1 MNDFGPIIY
10 VSLDDGDPR
19 VCDYCNK
26 LLVDEEGVTVEECHS
41 TDYGLMC
48 KSCLGSIEPMRSYVA
63 GVNVKQEN
71 WYKGFK
77 NRRIE

>member
-1 MNDFGPIIY
+1 MDYDWIIK
-10 VSLDDGDPR
+10 VTLQDGDPR
-19 VCDYCNK
+19 VCDYCNR

-48 KSCLGSIEPMRSYVA
+48 KSCLGDIEPIHSYVA

-71 WYKGFK
+71 WHKG
-77 NRRIE
+77 I

>member
-1 MNDFGPIIY
+1 MNDEFIIF
-10 VSLDDGDPR
+10 VRLQEGDPR

-26 LLVDEEGVTVEECHS
+26 LLVNEEGVTIEKCHS

-48 KSCLGSIEPMRSYVA
+48 KSCIGTIEPITSHEA

-71 WYKGFK
+71 WYKGV
-77 NRRIE
+77 

>member
-1 MNDFGPIIY
+1 MDYDWI
-10 VSLDDGDPR
+10 VRVELQDGDPR

-26 LLVDEEGVTVEECHS
+26 LLVDEEGVTAEECHT

-48 KSCLGSIEPMRSYVA
+48 KSCLGSIEPIHSYVA

-71 WYKGFK
+71 WYSG
-77 NRRIE
+77 RR

>member
-1 MNDFGPIIY
+1 MSGYDWIIK
-10 VSLDDGDPR
+10 VTLQDGDPR

-48 KSCLGSIEPMRSYVA
+48 KSCLGSIEPISSYVA
-63 GVNVKQEN
+63 GVNVMGEG
-71 WYKGFK
+71 WYKG
-77 NRRIE
+77 I